1 MALKE
6 EEEEKVV
13 MKEEKVYVAV
23 GNDVKEWKANLLWVF
38 HNIPRYKKIVILHIH
53 RSSKTIPIVEGCC
66 PADQVNEQKIS
77 AYRTIETQKMNQI
90 ISHYMMI
97 CMRAKVRAE
106 KLVIEMDD
114 IDRGIVMLVAQHGI
128 AELVMGA
135 AADEHCT
142 NEMKIP
148 FSKTA
153 LSVQQQ
159 ADPSCKIWFVSK
171 GNLIYTR
178 EACLSGSSTE
188 RSQKARP
195 SYTTSQSERSSS
207 RSLPDGQVKSID
219 LMYGSTQEV
228 VKHET
233 VQCNSEGGT
242 IREASPHEK
251 DVAADNVRHNNS
263 RRGKEIDTPYT
274 KEMIQKK
281 TEERLTRE
289 TMEIE
294 LLIRQ
299 RHEILEKLQKA
310 RQKRAGL
317 ELQVTKSTHIVKDLQ
332 DKLSMA
338 HRLLLTLEQEQ
349 EELQQERDNAAKEA
363 EQLHQRVQEL
373 ENINLVTESFSEF
386 SHSEIEEATNNFDE
400 SLKIGEGGYGSVY
413 KGFLRHTVVAIKMF
427 NPQGMQGKAEFYREL
442 DVLSRLRHPNLV
454 NLIGACPETWA
465 LVYEFLPNG
474 SLEDRLNRK
483 DDTPPLDWQ
492 ARMRI
497 AAEVCSA
504 LIFLHSNNH
513 LTLMHGDLKPSN
525 ILLDANFI
533 SKLGDFS
540 IYRLLQSNAKTVL
553 FCSTSSMDTFVYM
566 DPEFLASGELTP
578 SSDVYSFGVILLR
591 LLTGKPALGSINEV
605 HDAVEEGRLSE
616 ILDSSAGEWPYGQA
630 MQLAE
635 LGLKCCEIRRKSRPV
650 LDEEA
655 WKVLEPM
662 MKAAY
667 VRDPPDGY
675 MYDI

>member
-6 EEEEKVV
+6 KEEEKMV
-13 MKEEKVYVAV
+13 MEEKVYVAV

-38 HNIPRYKKIVILHIH
+38 HNIPRYKKIVILHIR

-66 PADQVNEQKIS
+66 PADQVNQQKIS

-114 IDRGIVMLVAQHGI
+114 IDRGIVMLVAQLGI

-178 EACLSGSSTE
+178 EACLRGSSTE
-188 RSQKARP
+188 MSQKARP

-207 RSLPDGQVKSID
+207 RSLPHGQVKLID
-219 LMYGSTQEV
+219 LMYDSTQEV
-228 VKHET
+228 VKQET
-233 VQCNSEGGT
+233 VQYNSEGGA
-242 IREASPHEK
+242 IREASPHE
-251 DVAADNVRHNNS
+251 
-263 RRGKEIDTPYT
+263 GKETDTPYT
-274 KEMIQKK
+274 KEMIQRK

-299 RHEILEKLQKA
+299 RSEILEKLQKA

-349 EELQQERDNAAKEA
+349 EELQQERDNAVKEA

-373 ENINLVTESFSEF
+373 ENINLVKESFSEF

-413 KGFLRHTVVAIKMF
+413 KGFLRHMVVAIKMF

-454 NLIGACPETWA
+454 NLIGACPEAWA
-465 LVYEFLPNG
+465 LVYEFLPKG
-474 SLEDRLNRK
+474 SLEDRLNGK

-525 ILLDANFI
+525 ILLDANFV
-533 SKLGDFS
+533 SKLGDFG
-540 IYRLLQSNAKTVL
+540 IYRLLESNAKTVL

-662 MKAAY
+662 MKVAY
-667 VRDPPDGY
+667 VRDPSDGY